1 MGSVMLRRLVFGF
14 SLLSATMLSHAAFAE
29 GARTLQII
37 VSKDKQSLTVYD
49 GETVVTTSKVSTG
62 KEGHSTPSG
71 IFSILEKQK
80 YHESNLYSNA
90 PMPWMQRLT
99 WSGIALHES
108 NSVPNYP
115 ASHGCVRM
123 PGAFAKSLFQMTE
136 RGAHV
141 LITDAPVVPQ
151 RIESASLFLPRKPLP
166 SGPLLSDV
174 QLRTSSIVSS
184 SKPVEVAMNVVP
196 NNPSIVHPTTDAS
209 PTVTKPAAA
218 TAEDAAPLRILI
230 TRRGDRETLMD
241 AQILL
246 QQLGFDTGG
255 GDGFAGPMTRSAIAG
270 FKRWKN
276 LSPKGALVTPEF
288 LEALYETAG
297 QPRPPIGQI
306 MVRQNFQPIFE
317 APVGIKN
324 PEVALGTHFLS
335 VDKVERNEETAE
347 WHAVTVPNGLSAAV
361 KQRLGITVADDPYAP
376 GAAARALARIEIPA
390 EIRDRIETLI
400 SDGSSLTIND
410 QGIGPDTGNGTD
422 FITITQPVQ
431 RVAEAQASVDKSS
444 IVKPQPVS
452 QRRTDAKPRA
462 YGLY

>member
-1 MGSVMLRRLVFGF
+1 
-14 SLLSATMLSHAAFAE
+14 MLSHAAFAE

-37 VSKDKQSLTVYD
+37 VSKDKQSLVVYD

-62 KEGHSTPSG
+62 KDGHTTPSG

-141 LITDAPVVPQ
+141 IITDAPVVPQ
-151 RIESASLFLPRKPLP
+151 LIENANLFLPRKPLP
-166 SGPLLSDV
+166 TGPLLSDV
-174 QLRTSSIVSS
+174 QLRTSSIGSS

-196 NNPSIVHPTTDAS
+196 NNPSIVHPTSDARPA
-209 PTVTKPAAA
+209 PTQPVAVAK
-218 TAEDAAPLRILI
+218 EDVAPLRILI

-276 LSPKGALVTPEF
+276 LSPKGALVTPE
-288 LEALYETAG
+288 LLDSLYETAG
-297 QPRPPIGQI
+297 QPRPPMGQI
-306 MVRQNFQPIFE
+306 MVRQNFQPLFE
-317 APVGIKN
+317 APVAIKD
-324 PEVALGTHFLS
+324 PEIALGTHFFS
-335 VDKVERNEETAE
+335 VDKVERKEETAE
-347 WHAVTVPNGLSAAV
+347 WHAVTVPNGLSAAM
-361 KQRLGITVADDPYAP
+361 KQRLGITVSDDPYTP
-376 GAAARALARIEIPA
+376 GAAAQALARIEIPA
-390 EIRDRIETLI
+390 DIRDRIETLI

-410 QGIGPDTGNGTD
+410 QGIGQDTGDGTD
-422 FITITQPVQ
+422 FITVTQPVQ
-431 RVAEAQASVDKSS
+431 RVAEAQSS
-444 IVKPQPVS
+444 IARPQPVS
-452 QRRTDAKPRA
+452 QRRTAAKPRA